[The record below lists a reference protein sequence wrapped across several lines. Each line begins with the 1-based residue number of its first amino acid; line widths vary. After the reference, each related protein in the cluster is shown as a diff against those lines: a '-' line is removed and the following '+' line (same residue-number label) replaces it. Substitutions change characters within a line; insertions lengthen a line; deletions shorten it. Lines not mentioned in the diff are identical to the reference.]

1 MMKSTISPP
10 KVSKSTSTFTLFGL
24 HSTTK
29 FRAKSTIY
37 IYPSPPPKKKEGAG
51 MISARLA
58 EYRNP
63 LAFPDR
69 R

>member
-37 IYPSPPPKKKEGAG
+37 IYPSPPL
-51 MISARLA
+51 INVNNSAFL
-58 EYRNP
+58 Y
-63 LAFPDR
+63 L
-69 R
+69 